1 MTSPTQE
8 EVLDPAAGRI
18 LGAGSNSLQRSIDAN
33 TRVQELLVAEI
44 RKDAG
49 RGRTGRQWLAETNP
63 AALSKPGSPAPLQ
76 RRTTSVAPM
85 SPTPVVPL
93 SGGQLPS
100 RARTTSVGVTQ
111 QPQPSPPI
119 PAAAPATAPAGGG
132 SGAGGGGAVLTKTPV
147 PPRGPNGGGGG
158 GLPAPPA
165 APPGGVGGGA
175 AGSGGDQPPFLW
187 RNAARNAARTARA
200 AGRWGSAVVKMGSVM
215 DTYSQ
220 WAGIAN
226 AAPYSADGT
235 NGGSVNAIRKAVF
248 GSEGQNLTGWAQDVQ
263 DAQAAAFLVSRNAGF
278 TELTPGSR
286 NINPAFTG
294 YLGNVKDLS
303 LLNPTMKAA
312 DVAGMMGSMTSVR
325 GLYAAQMYGYK
336 PLLGPQGRIERGA
349 LGGFADS
356 LMQRTF
362 RGKSAID
369 PAELKASLGQN
380 GSLHA
385 NVLAYVNSVGGDASM
400 TTALED
406 YITGR
411 NTAAARGL
419 SGAEFDT
426 LMSDYEA
433 GGSKGEDAGKRLKKF
448 GVTNTILQSQ
458 KDADAAK
465 SGNIS
470 DLMDSLGPAVKRA
483 NEALKDF
490 YNFLDDIVN
499 IPGVKQTLGTAAGW
513 GSVFGPAL
521 GSAFGA
527 MAGMRMGGGMLSMGG
542 SLLGMRP
549 VTAGGGGGL
558 GAAAGAGR
566 LLRGAGYGAAAVG
579 VNEVGGGLV
588 DQISDPKLR
597 AAGSV
602 LVDAG
607 TGALVGAGVGSV
619 VPGIGTGIG
628 AAVGGVI
635 GAGAGLVRSLSSGG
649 SERERTTRSD
659 GVNGGAEGSK
669 GKGGGGEVPSGEAIA
684 GKRAS
689 GAIRAALSEVG
700 KPYEWGATGP
710 NSFDCSGLMQ
720 FAYKKIGVRLP
731 RVSQQQMRVGQ
742 PVKRKEA
749 RPGDL
754 MFPNPGHVVMYLGG
768 NKIVEAPRP
777 GKNVR
782 VVSADSYGSYQSI
795 RRIVGAVGS
804 FDGAED
810 QDANTQ
816 KEQTNNLGGDSGSM
830 VFSGDYGSTEEV
842 DAISSVMA
850 GAGSALLNSPM
861 GHSASKPETDE
872 GSEASVERAPGSVK
886 GNVALGKKMAAAKG
900 WVGRQWDALYQLWM
914 GESGWNEHA
923 DNPSSDAYGIPQ
935 AMTNLHKETNTSSWK
950 NSPKKQ
956 ISWGLDYIDRAY
968 GDPVNAYGKWKS
980 RKPHWYNTGAW
991 EIPEDQPAVVHKG
1004 EMVIEKPKADA
1015 IRSVLMRDIV
1025 PVRDAATGTSSR
1037 SASDGAVSLVFN
1049 NGSIVVQVNG
1059 AATDSSAR
1067 EAAKS
1072 FVDQLKQD
1080 KRLRTLAR
1088 GQ

>member
-1 MTSPTQE
+1 
-8 EVLDPAAGRI
+8 
-18 LGAGSNSLQRSIDAN
+18 
-33 TRVQELLVAEI
+33 
-44 RKDAG
+44 
-49 RGRTGRQWLAETNP
+49 
-63 AALSKPGSPAPLQ
+63 
-76 RRTTSVAPM
+76 
-85 SPTPVVPL
+85 
-93 SGGQLPS
+93 
-100 RARTTSVGVTQ
+100 
-111 QPQPSPPI
+111 
-119 PAAAPATAPAGGG
+119 
-132 SGAGGGGAVLTKTPV
+132 
-147 PPRGPNGGGGG
+147 
-158 GLPAPPA
+158 
-165 APPGGVGGGA
+165 
-175 AGSGGDQPPFLW
+175 
-187 RNAARNAARTARA
+187 
-200 AGRWGSAVVKMGSVM
+200 M

-226 AAPYSADGT
+226 ASPYSDDGT

-248 GSEGQNLTGWAQDVQ
+248 GSEGRNLTGWAQDVQ
-263 DAQAAAFLVSRNAGF
+263 DAQAAAFLVSRNSGF
-278 TELTPGSR
+278 SELAPGSR
-286 NINPAFTG
+286 NINSAFTG

-303 LLNPTMKAA
+303 LLNPTMKAS
-312 DVAGMMGSMTSVR
+312 DVAGMMGSMTSTR
-325 GLYAAQMYGYK
+325 GLYAAQMFGYK
-336 PLLGPQGRIERGA
+336 PLLGQQGKVERGA

-356 LMQRTF
+356 VMQRTF
-362 RGKSAID
+362 QGKSSIA

-385 NVLAYVNSVGGDASM
+385 NIQAYVNSVGGDSSM
-400 TTALED
+400 ATALED

-411 NTAAARGL
+411 NTAASKGL
-419 SGAEFDT
+419 SGSEFDK

-433 GGSKGEDAGKRLKKF
+433 GGSKGDAAGKRLKKF

-458 KDADAAK
+458 KDVDAAK

-470 DLMDSLGPAVKRA
+470 DLVDSLGPAVKRA
-483 NEALKDF
+483 NAALKDF

-499 IPGVKQTLGTAAGW
+499 MPGVKQTLGTALGW
-513 GSVFGPAL
+513 GSVLGPAM

-527 MAGMRMGGGMLSMGG
+527 MAGMRMGGGVLGVGG
-542 SLLGMRP
+542 SLLGLRP
-549 VTAGGGGGL
+549 VSGAGGMGGAL
-558 GAAAGAGR
+558 GR
-566 LLRGAGYGAAAVG
+566 LGRGAGYGAAAAGVG
-579 VNEVGGGLV
+579 MVGGGLA
-588 DQISDPKLR
+588 DQIEDPGLR
-597 AAGSV
+597 AGANT

-607 TGALVGAGVGSV
+607 SGALVGAGIGSIIPGVGTAV
-619 VPGIGTGIG
+619 GG
-628 AAVGGVI
+628 AVGGVI
-635 GAGAGLVRSLSSGG
+635 GAGVGLWKTIRNSG
-649 SERERTTRSD
+649 SERTTRTD
-659 GVNGGAEGSK
+659 GVNGGAAGSK
-669 GKGGGGEVPSGEAIA
+669 DKGGAVPSGEPLA
-684 GKRAS
+684 GKQAS

-720 FAYKKIGVRLP
+720 HAYKRIGVRLP
-731 RVSQQQMRVGQ
+731 RVSQQQMKVGQ

-768 NKIVEAPRP
+768 NRIVEAPRP

-782 VVSADSYGSYQSI
+782 VVSADSYGSYQAI

-816 KEQTNNLGGDSGSM
+816 KEQTGNLGGDSGSM

-842 DAISSVMA
+842 DAISSAMA

-861 GHSASKPETDE
+861 GHSASKPEADE
-872 GSEASVERAPGSVK
+872 GSDVSVEKAPGSVK

-900 WVGRQWDALYQLWM
+900 WVGRQWDALYRLWM

-950 NSPKKQ
+950 NSPRKQ

-1059 AATDSSAR
+1059 AVTDSSAR

-1072 FVDQLKQD
+1072 FVDQLTQD